1 MDLIG
6 EGLRSV
12 VLPCS
17 LAVLVPGLV
26 VVMVAGRSAVGAV
39 AGYVAGLLGLSWI
52 RFGGR
57 FGVGYTTPALI
68 VAALILLL
76 GVGLMWSGSGRG
88 EPRASERVRGVLGR
102 VWSGSPRG
110 RVAVG
115 GAAIGGVAAWLWRPC
130 VGLRLGSVLSSIG
143 VDPWGNLVP
152 LTLFVTGL
160 MVPLVVLAALPV
172 AWPRLT
178 VVRDSTVLGRIG
190 VAGAV
195 VLAGALAVGLY
206 DDVVVVLFRVS
217 SF

>member
-1 MDLIG
+1 
-6 EGLRSV
+6 
-12 VLPCS
+12 
-17 LAVLVPGLV
+17 
-26 VVMVAGRSAVGAV
+26 MVAGRSAVGAV
-39 AGYVAGLLGLSWI
+39 AGYVAGLLVVSWV

-57 FGVGYTTPALI
+57 FGLGYGTPAL
-68 VAALILLL
+68 VLAALILLAAVAL
-76 GVGLMWSGSGRG
+76 VWSGSGGGGSRG
-88 EPRASERVRGVLGR
+88 PVMVGGARGR
-102 VWSGSPRG
+102 VWSGSGGGGSRG
-110 RVAVG
+110 PVMVG

-152 LTLFVTGL
+152 LTLFVAGL
-160 MVPLVVLAALPV
+160 MVPLVVLVALPV

-178 VVRDSTVLGRIG
+178 AVRDSTVVGRIG
-190 VAGAV
+190 VVGAV

>member
-1 MDLIG
+1 MGLIG

-39 AGYVAGLLGLSWI
+39 AGYVAGLLVVSWV

-57 FGVGYTTPALI
+57 FGLGYGTPAL
-68 VAALILLL
+68 VLAALILLAAVAL
-76 GVGLMWSGSGRG
+76 VWSGSGGGGSRG
-88 EPRASERVRGVLGR
+88 PVM
-102 VWSGSPRG
+102 
-110 RVAVG
+110 VG

-152 LTLFVTGL
+152 LTLFVAGL
-160 MVPLVVLAALPV
+160 MVPLVVLVALPV

-178 VVRDSTVLGRIG
+178 AVRDSTVVGRIG
-190 VAGAV
+190 VVGAV